1 MFVMVSVTVVMRVG
15 DNNQEDGRTTLEC
28 EQTQSKLQETEGI
41 NGLKIKKK
49 LKKERFKKKKIYKGR
64 DSTGANFHYISFY
77 FAFETSSV
85 SYRRVQCSSFLAI
98 SLYFVS
104 RPNRVSPPTLA

>member
-41 NGLKIKKK
+41 NGLKIKKEI
-49 LKKERFKKKKIYKGR
+49 KERKIQKKKKKNIREEIDDEPTSITYL
-64 DSTGANFHYISFY
+64 STSH
-77 FAFETSSV
+77 
-85 SYRRVQCSSFLAI
+85 
-98 SLYFVS
+98 S
-104 RPNRVSPPTLA
+104 RPHRFLTGECSAVPSLQYLCTL

>member
-41 NGLKIKKK
+41 NGLKIKEI
-49 LKKERFKKKKIYKGR
+49 KERKIKKKKKKKYIREEIRRELTSITYL
-64 DSTGANFHYISFY
+64 STSH
-77 FAFETSSV
+77 
-85 SYRRVQCSSFLAI
+85 
-98 SLYFVS
+98 S
-104 RPNRVSPPTLA
+104 RPHRFLTGECSAVPSLQYLCTL

>member
-49 LKKERFKKKKIYKGR
+49 LKKERFKKKKKI
-64 DSTGANFHYISFY
+64 
-77 FAFETSSV
+77 
-85 SYRRVQCSSFLAI
+85 
-98 SLYFVS
+98 
-104 RPNRVSPPTLA
+104 